1 MGMGILVTG
10 GAGFVGSHLC
20 LRFKETMPD
29 ARVIAFDNLM
39 RRGSERNLAPFR
51 AAGVEFVHGDIRQPD
66 DLDALPPF
74 DLLIDCAAEPS
85 VQAGLDGS
93 PMGVIGHNLFGTL
106 HLLDLARR
114 RDAAFLFLSTSRVY
128 PIAMLNDLPFEE
140 TESRFAWREPS
151 GQPGCSPEGVSESA
165 PLTGA
170 RSIYGATKLAGE
182 LLLQEYCHSYGL
194 RGLINRCGI
203 LTGPRQMGK
212 VDQGVVTLWVARH
225 VYGVPLRYLGYG
237 GEGKQVRDILHA
249 EDLFTLL
256 QRQVAALDTWEGQVY
271 NVGGGREVSASLCEL
286 TSLCRDVTG
295 NTVAITGSGETSP
308 VDLRIYLT
316 DARRV
321 REAFDWAP
329 RYDVRAIVEDIHA
342 WIRADEDAL
351 RALLA

>member
-1 MGMGILVTG
+1 MGRGILVTG

-29 ARVIAFDNLM
+29 AHVIAFDNLM
-39 RRGSERNLAPFR
+39 RRGSERNLSLFR
-51 AAGVEFVHGDIRQPD
+51 NAGVEFIHGDIRQPD
-66 DLDALPPF
+66 DLQALPPF

-85 VQAGLDGS
+85 VQAGLDGA
-93 PMGVIGHNLFGTL
+93 PGKVIGHNLTGTL
-106 HLLDLARR
+106 HLLELARQ

-128 PIAMLNDLPFEE
+128 PIAMLNALPFEE
-140 TESRFAWREPS
+140 TDTRFVWREPS
-151 GQPGCSPEGVSESA
+151 GQPGCGAEGVAESA
-165 PLTGA
+165 PLAGA
-170 RSIYGATKLAGE
+170 RSLYGATKLAGE

-225 VYGVPLRYLGYG
+225 VYGIPLRYLGYG
-237 GEGKQVRDILHA
+237 GGGKQVRDMLHV

-256 QRQVAALDTWEGQVY
+256 RKQVAVLDTWQGQVY
-271 NVGGGREVSASLCEL
+271 NVGGGAPVSASLAEL
-286 TSLCRDVTG
+286 TALCRDITG
-295 NTVAITGSGETSP
+295 NRVEITGHSETSP
-308 VDLRIYLT
+308 VDLRLYLT

-321 REAFDWAP
+321 REAFDWEP
-329 RYDVRAIVEDIHA
+329 RFGVRAILEDIHA

-351 RALLA
+351 RPLFA